1 MSWPSWITPVRFAPR
16 PAFSR
21 PQCAT
26 GFTVREK
33 FGAGP
38 ACKPF
43 PQAGPQTMPA
53 SADSPINYY
62 HFLLALADVNRK
74 EFQTS
79 SYLTK

>member
-1 MSWPSWITPVRFAPR
+1 
-16 PAFSR
+16 
-21 PQCAT
+21 
-26 GFTVREK
+26 
-33 FGAGP
+33 
-38 ACKPF
+38 
-43 PQAGPQTMPA
+43 MPA